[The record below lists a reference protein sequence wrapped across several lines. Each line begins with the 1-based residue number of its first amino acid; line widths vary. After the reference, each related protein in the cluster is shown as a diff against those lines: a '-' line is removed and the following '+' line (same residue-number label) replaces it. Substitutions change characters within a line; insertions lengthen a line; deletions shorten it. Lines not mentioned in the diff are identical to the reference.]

1 MTFFKMLVI
10 QKKTKGSTKKIM
22 TNKILITKLDSRILT
37 FLYSTLIY
45 FPLFQER
52 FRELVKTEHR
62 QTNDKEQMEE

>member
-22 TNKILITKLDSRILT
+22 TNKILITKLDSRILP